1 MTSPVATATTLKP
14 TVSFVKQS
22 NGLYLVAFR
31 CRLGGPQHECA
42 VSDAI
47 ARSSAAEST
56 STRVLLKYGDGCEAS
71 VLRDELCRRHTT
83 IAAEAFVVDTAP
95 DADAAVVVAGLLYV
109 GSQDAAANQETLV
122 SNGIVNVLNVGPQ
135 IAADSDCA
143 VVRRM
148 HAPLLDVPETQL
160 PTGSEFESLR
170 QFIESGPTLVHC
182 NAGVS
187 RSVSICILFLL
198 ETGRCASV
206 DDALAMIRINR
217 PAARP
222 NDGFLKQLKLR
233 QAQLF
238 ASKSNNTS
246 TCSSTSE
253 I

>member
-1 MTSPVATATTLKP
+1 MTLPAAAALKP
-14 TVSFVKQS
+14 TASFVKQS
-22 NGLYLVAFR
+22 NGLYLVSFR

-47 ARSSAAEST
+47 ARSAEST
-56 STRVLLKYGDGCEAS
+56 ASTRVLLKYDDGCEAS
-71 VLRDELCRRHTT
+71 VSRDELHRRHTT
-83 IAAEAFVVDTAP
+83 VAVEAYVVDTAP
-95 DADAAVVVAGLLYV
+95 DAAAAVVLPGMLYV
-109 GSQDAAANQETLV
+109 GSQDAAANQETLA

-135 IAADSDCA
+135 IAADADTA

-198 ETGRCASV
+198 ETGRCTSV

-233 QAQLF
+233 QAQITQ
-238 ASKSNNTS
+238 STTTS
-246 TCSSTSE
+246 Q
-253 I
+253 